1 MMKKSKEIIG
11 SPVISIADGVQI
23 GTIKGLIVNPQQKS
37 VELLLLDE
45 KSGGPELKGIPFR
58 SAEAVGDFAV
68 TIEDKGV
75 LIDMMK
81 VGILQELIETGVDVI
96 GTKVITKKGK
106 YLGDVNEYAVD
117 TVTGKFAEFYY
128 MSEGKA
134 EKTIM
139 VENVITIG
147 KEVLVVGEEA
157 GVVTENIG
165 ENQSG
170 SEKMKENFRSQDKE
184 LSGKENISAAGTTEQ
199 GESPGGNVK
208 TSFTS
213 EMKSSLDPAGIFVQR
228 QRQSLIGKTLIKDI
242 KLDSG
247 EIIARENTVVT
258 EELFNKIYEIGAQ
271 KLMELAVSVKE

>member
-37 VELLLLDE
+37 VEFLLLDE

-58 SAEAVGDFAV
+58 SAEAVGEFAV

-106 YLGDVNEYAVD
+106 YLGDVSEYAVD

>member
-1 MMKKSKEIIG
+1 MKKSKEIIG

-81 VGILQELIETGVDVI
+81 VGILQELIEMGVDVI

-106 YLGDVNEYAVD
+106 YLGDVSEYAVD

-157 GVVTENIG
+157 GAVTENIR
-165 ENQSG
+165 ENQSA
-170 SEKMKENFRSQDKE
+170 SEKMNENFRSQDKE
-184 LSGKENISAAGTTEQ
+184 PSGKENISAAGTTEQ
-199 GESPGGNVK
+199 GESPDGNVK
-208 TSFTS
+208 TPFVS
-213 EMKSSLDPAGIFVQR
+213 EIKSSLDPAGIFVQR
-228 QRQSLIGKTLIKDI
+228 QRQSLIGKTLLKDI
-242 KLDSG
+242 KSDSG